1 MQLVVSLPKDVNEG
15 TGGGS
20 NLAIIEMQGDLES
33 RVGEVDMG
41 GKLIGDLSFSKD
53 GSNTPL
59 LIIGHHIL
67 YGKLVKMEN
76 PMVVMHKVRKT
87 QDEATGE
94 TSTNYEVQ
102 SVIRKKLLFKT
113 RPKPI
118 IANVP
123 KKL

>member
-1 MQLVVSLPKDVNEG
+1 MCIFS
-15 TGGGS
+15 
-20 NLAIIEMQGDLES
+20 IQGDLES

-87 QDEATGE
+87 QVISKQVKPRFTTTSRATN
-94 TSTNYEVQ
+94 S
-102 SVIRKKLLFKT
+102 IKKLRKI
-113 RPKPI
+113 P
-118 IANVP
+118 NVN
-123 KKL
+123 KYSNLHG

>member
-1 MQLVVSLPKDVNEG
+1 MPQLNFPENLNTPSPCNYFTPLMCIVSV
-15 TGGGS
+15 
-20 NLAIIEMQGDLES
+20 QGDLES

-76 PMVVMHKVRKT
+76 PMVVMHKVTKI
-87 QDEATGE
+87 Q
-94 TSTNYEVQ
+94 VC
-102 SVIRKKLLFKT
+102 KKSCH
-113 RPKPI
+113 I
-118 IANVP
+118 ICTVV
-123 KKL
+123 